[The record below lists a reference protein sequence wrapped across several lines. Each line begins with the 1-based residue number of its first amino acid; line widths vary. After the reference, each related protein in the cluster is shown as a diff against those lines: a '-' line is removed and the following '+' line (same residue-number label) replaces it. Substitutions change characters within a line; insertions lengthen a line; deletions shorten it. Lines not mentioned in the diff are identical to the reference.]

1 MYLIMLVM
9 IPQIH
14 PYAGL
19 NWFEHDTFLN
29 RPSSGKWRQP
39 EPIITKPRVHNI
51 IFINFLIFSAL
62 LAKFGSQLLNAKDS
76 PLNLNVALKVRM
88 SS

>member
-14 PYAGL
+14 LYAGL

-29 RPSSGKWRQP
+29 RPSSESEDNPSQLLLSRGYT
-39 EPIITKPRVHNI
+39 IS
-51 IFINFLIFSAL
+51 FLLIFSFL
-62 LAKFGSQLLNAKDS
+62 
-76 PLNLNVALKVRM
+76 VHC
-88 SS
+88 